1 MLMTPTLDKLHVLKL
16 HGMRKALEEQTLS
29 NIYEEMSFADRVTL
43 LVEREAQE
51 RENRNMAT
59 RISRA
64 KFKEQAVV
72 ENIKPGTSRGLDKTT
87 LTTLAQCAWV
97 KNKQNIIMTGASGV
111 GKTYLASA
119 LTHKAC
125 LLGHAVLYARAA
137 ELNEQFRIG
146 RADGSFRKVLAR
158 LIRPAVLII
167 DDWALCAIGEIEQ
180 KDLFELIEGRHQT
193 GSTILTSQTP
203 VSAWHG
209 LMENPTLADA
219 ILDRLVHASIR
230 IELKGESMRRSG
242 AARVD
247 TQAATGS

>member
-1 MLMTPTLDKLHVLKL
+1 MLMTPTLDKLQVLKL
-16 HGMRKALEEQTLS
+16 HGMRKALEEQTMS
-29 NIYEEMSFADRVTL
+29 SAYEDMSFADRVTM

-64 KFKEQAVV
+64 RFKEQAVV
-72 ENIKPGTSRGLDKTT
+72 ENVKPGTSRGLDKTT
-87 LTTLAQCAWV
+87 LTTLAQSNWV
-97 KNKQNIIMTGASGV
+97 RNKQNIIMTGASGV

-119 LTHKAC
+119 LAHKAC
-125 LLGHAVLYARAA
+125 LLGHTVLYTRAA

-158 LIRPAVLII
+158 LVRPAVLII
-167 DDWALCAIGEIEQ
+167 DDWALCAMGETEQ
-180 KDLFELIEGRHQT
+180 KDLFELIEGRHQA

-203 VSAWHG
+203 VSAWHA

-219 ILDRLVHASIR
+219 ILDRLVHTAIR
-230 IELKGESMRRSG
+230 IELKGESMRRTG
-242 AARVD
+242 VARIDTVAA
-247 TQAATGS
+247 AGS